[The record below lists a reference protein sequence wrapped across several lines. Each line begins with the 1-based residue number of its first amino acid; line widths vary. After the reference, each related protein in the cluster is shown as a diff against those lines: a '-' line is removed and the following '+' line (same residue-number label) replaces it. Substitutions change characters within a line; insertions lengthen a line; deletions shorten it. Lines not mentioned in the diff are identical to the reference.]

1 MARKN
6 RNRNFN
12 LFLFTFVGI
21 INGVEVT
28 LRDKVSLLFCSLS
41 PDHLFRTCLDLNR
54 RGTRSARGST
64 EGDRFALLS
73 LSLFLF
79 FLPFFDFFAS
89 VIRDTRRIRKNFGTE
104 IVDELFTKI
113 LFNSKLNNIEYKLCN
128 NFSTSIIINFARLD
142 TF

>member
-1 MARKN
+1 MEHDRREDPRKEI
-6 RNRNFN
+6 
-12 LFLFTFVGI
+12 V
-21 INGVEVT
+21 
-28 LRDKVSLLFCSLS
+28 LLF
-41 PDHLFRTCLDLNR
+41 
-54 RGTRSARGST
+54 
-64 EGDRFALLS
+64 S